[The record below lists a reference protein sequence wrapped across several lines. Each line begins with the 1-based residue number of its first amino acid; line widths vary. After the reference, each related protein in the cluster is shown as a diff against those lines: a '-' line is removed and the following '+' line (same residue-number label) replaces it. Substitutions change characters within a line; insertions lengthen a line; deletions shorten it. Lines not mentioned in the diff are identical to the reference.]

1 MEVNRKIHL
10 ILVIVVTLGIILFA
24 VLATLSNNA
33 FAQTLH
39 NQTLYES
46 ANKTS
51 GSHEIPQIAVGKS
64 PRAIAFDSTE
74 ETIYVANLDSN
85 TVSVIS
91 TENNTKIKDI
101 PEIYP

>member
-1 MEVNRKIHL
+1 MNLQIRRLDRMK
-10 ILVIVVTLGIILFA
+10 
-24 VLATLSNNA
+24 S
-33 FAQTLH
+33 
-39 NQTLYES
+39 
-46 ANKTS
+46 
-51 GSHEIPQIAVGKS
+51 PQIAVGKS